1 MSTSDADLTT
11 ITLDDDQRESETFLP
26 IYRLCC
32 AVLFKAYEDIED
44 YDNPRSSR
52 YIYAKTA
59 EDWIFGD
66 STESPIP
73 LSFVCTVLGL
83 KREEIQDKANLIKAH
98 RLSVK
103 SISPLKPSLY

>member
-1 MSTSDADLTT
+1 MNNIPEIDEE
-11 ITLDDDQRESETFLP
+11 QRESESFLP

-73 LSFVCTVLGL
+73 LSFVCSVLGL
-83 KREEIQDKANLIKAH
+83 KREEIQEKANLIKAH
-98 RLSVK
+98 TLSVK
-103 SISPLKPSLY
+103 SVSPLKPLIY

>member
-1 MSTSDADLTT
+1 MNNIPEIDE
-11 ITLDDDQRESETFLP
+11 DQRESESFLP

-44 YDNPRSSR
+44 FDNPRSSR

-66 STESPIP
+66 STEAPIP
-73 LSFVCTVLGL
+73 LSFVCSVLGL
-83 KREEIQDKANLIKAH
+83 KREEIQEKANLIKAH
-98 RLSVK
+98 ILSVK
-103 SISPLKPSLY
+103 PVSPLKPLIY